1 MKCPKC
7 EDGFSDVLCNF
18 CNGSGEGRADG
29 SHCYRCRGVGTVPEQ
44 CEYCEGT
51 GEIDEEQEW
60 DNLIMDLEMVRDE
73 LRKLRKELK

>member
-1 MKCPKC
+1 
-7 EDGFSDVLCNF
+7 
-18 CNGSGEGRADG
+18 
-29 SHCYRCRGVGTVPEQ
+29 VPEQ